1 MASKYAVKLQTDF
14 DNPKWINRHKFMFD
28 YLDING
34 NGQITLDE
42 IVSKASDDICKN
54 LGATPAQTKRHQDCV
69 EAFFR
74 GCGLEYGKETKF
86 PEFLEGW
93 KNLANADLAKWAR
106 NEPTLIREWG
116 DAVFDIFDKDG
127 SGTITL
133 DAVSYTHLTLPTI
146 YSV

>member
-74 GCGLEYGKETKF
+74 GCLLYTS
-86 PEFLEGW
+86 PSP
-93 KNLANADLAKWAR
+93 R
-106 NEPTLIREWG
+106 
-116 DAVFDIFDKDG
+116 DKRQ
-127 SGTITL
+127 SRMPSS
-133 DAVSYTHLTLPTI
+133 A
-146 YSV
+146 